1 MKACYEQWRNNKPL
15 RGGSVT
21 WEIRKGAFLD
31 RFFPEV
37 MREEKVVEF
46 INIRQGGRSVHEYSL
61 EFSKLSKYA
70 PSLVSDPR

>member
-1 MKACYEQWRNNKPL
+1 MT
-15 RGGSVT
+15 S
-21 WEIRKGAFLD
+21 EIRKGAFLD